1 LKRDHGQG
9 TAAAHDD
16 NRPFNRIAKEGNM
29 AWEQMYKP
37 FTDGYFVPALV
48 AGIPLYILFFMLAVK
63 RAAGHKAA
71 SVATIAAVLLSILV
85 WKMPVG
91 LAINAT
97 IYGAA
102 FGLFPIV
109 WIVITAIWIYNMT
122 VESGEFEIIKNSLAS
137 ITDDRRLQAIFIA
150 FAFGSFIEGTAG
162 FGTPVAITAAMLVGL
177 GFNPLY
183 AAGICLI
190 ANTAPVAFGA
200 IGIPIVVAAKVTDLD
215 MMKISQI
222 CGRQLPLLSVI
233 VPLWLSVTMS
243 GFKRSMEILPAIIV
257 AGLCFATTQFFFSNF
272 HGPYLPDIMSAI
284 VTIIGLG
291 LFLKVWKP
299 KQIWHFPD
307 EAPSSGERVKA
318 LYSGGEIFRAW
329 LPYGI
334 LAVMVLLWGLEPVK
348 AVLNK
353 IILVNIQWP
362 GLHNEV
368 LKVAPIV
375 AKPSQYAAVYS
386 LNLLSAAGT
395 AIFFSGLLS
404 VPFIPKYGYG
414 QAFACFGRTVYQLRF
429 PILTISM
436 ILGLAYIMNYSGMS
450 STMGLA
456 FTATGA
462 FFPFFAPI
470 LGWLGVFL
478 TGSDTSSNALF
489 GALQKTT
496 AQQIGVDPALC
507 VAANSSGGVTGKMIS
522 PQSISVATAASNMVG
537 KEGDI
542 FRFTLFHSIAM
553 VLVMSVLTLLQAY
566 WWKGML
572 P

>member
-1 LKRDHGQG
+1 
-9 TAAAHDD
+9 
-16 NRPFNRIAKEGNM
+16 M
-29 AWEQMYKP
+29 AWEQVYKP
-37 FTDGYFVPALV
+37 LSDSYFVSALV
-48 AGIPLYILFFMLAVK
+48 AGIPLYILFYMLAVK

-71 SVATIAAVLLSILV
+71 ALATAAAVILAIAV
-85 WKMPVG
+85 WGMPAG
-91 LAINAT
+91 LAVNAT
-97 IYGAA
+97 LYGAA

-122 VESGEFEIIKNSLAS
+122 VESGEFEIIKNSLAA

-200 IGIPIVVAAKVTDLD
+200 IGIPIVVAANVTGLD

-233 VPLWLSVTMS
+233 VPLWLSITMS
-243 GFKRSMEILPAIIV
+243 GWKRSMEILPAIIV
-257 AGLCFATTQFFFSNF
+257 AGVCFAGSQFVFSNF
-272 HGPYLPDIMSAI
+272 HGPYLPDIMSSI
-284 VTIIGLG
+284 VTLVGLG
-291 LFLKVWKP
+291 AFLRVWHP
-299 KQIWHFPD
+299 KTIWKFPD
-307 EAPSSGERVKA
+307 EAAFNGERTKSSHSAGV
-318 LYSGGEIFRAW
+318 IVRAW
-329 LPYGI
+329 MPYII
-334 LAVMVLLWGLEPVK
+334 LAGMVLLWGLDPVK
-348 AVLNK
+348 KVLDS
-353 IILVNIQWP
+353 IILIKIQWP

-368 LKVAPIV
+368 IKMAPIV
-375 AKPSQYAAVYS
+375 AKATPYAAGYN

-395 AIFFSGLLS
+395 ALLITGFLS
-404 VPFIPKYGYG
+404 VFIMPNYG
-414 QAFACFGRTVYQLRF
+414 FGKAISCLFRTIHQLRF
-429 PILTISM
+429 PIVTIAM
-436 ILGLAYIMNYSGMS
+436 ILGLAYIMNFSGMS
-450 STMGLA
+450 SSMGLA

-462 FFPFFAPI
+462 LFPFFAPI

-489 GALQKTT
+489 GSLQKTT
-496 AQQIGVDPALC
+496 AQQIGVSPELC

-537 KEGDI
+537 QEGDI
-542 FRFTLFHSIAM
+542 FRFTLKHSIAM
-553 VLVMSVLTLLQAY
+553 LLVISCLTMAQAY
-566 WWKGML
+566 ALKWML